1 MSFEAKIVG
10 ASHAIG
16 HPDLPHIMRLRAG
29 RIVVDNVLNRQRKD
43 LSAGIARERGGLVR
57 GQDNHDGADDI
68 GDGIGRD
75 PAVVLGLV
83 FVVIVCLDELLL
95 AGLAGAIVVV
105 VVAELRGGALPLLG
119 LFVALEG
126 QWLDHDCCCYA
137 VLLQLQ
143 QSRAEQSQ

>member
-1 MSFEAKIVG
+1 MMSLEAKVVG

-29 RIVVDNVLNRQRKD
+29 RVVVDNVLNRQRKD
-43 LSAGIARERGGLVR
+43 LAAGIARERGGLVR

-75 PAVVLGLV
+75 PAVILGLV
-83 FVVIVCLDELLL
+83 FVVVVCLGDKLLPA

-105 VVAELRGGALPLLG
+105 VVVELRSGALPLLG
-119 LFVALEG
+119 LFIALEG
-126 QWLDHDCCCYA
+126 QWLDHD
-137 VLLQLQ
+137 
-143 QSRAEQSQ
+143 

>member
-1 MSFEAKIVG
+1 MMSLEAKVVR
-10 ASHAIG
+10 ARHAIG

-29 RIVVDNVLNRQRKD
+29 RVVVDNVVNRQCKD
-43 LSAGIARERGGLVR
+43 LAAGIARERRGLVR

-75 PAVVLGLV
+75 PAVVFLV
-83 FVVIVCLDELLL
+83 VVVCLGDELLPA

-105 VVAELRGGALPLLG
+105 VVVELRSGALPFLG

-126 QWLDHDCCCYA
+126 QWLDHD
-137 VLLQLQ
+137 
-143 QSRAEQSQ
+143 